1 MADWS
6 SLINSPP
13 PTNFPTICECEG
25 HILASNDIRGRS
37 KVIEVS
43 AHLPQVD
50 TNLQDPKIGH
60 KLQADSTFLSAK
72 QAFLE
77 AEETSPKSAI
87 LKAKP
92 NLFRYFEHWLTV
104 NEEKWWFRFISSFN
118 IFGFFKSSLKMKVEE
133 FLNIYTTT
141 RNFTNSPVKCL
152 AWHPHISKIAVA
164 MKDDGIQICLKEA
177 SITPLLKHKKQKL
190 VTEKFMNIT

>member
-43 AHLPQVD
+43 AHLPHVD

-60 KLQADSTFLSAK
+60 KLQAADSTFWSAK
-72 QAFLE
+72 QAFLPAE
-77 AEETSPKSAI
+77 AKSSAASTILSSNGFLENFLANHEET
-87 LKAKP
+87 
-92 NLFRYFEHWLTV
+92 
-104 NEEKWWFRFISSFN
+104 WWFRLL
-118 IFGFFKSSLKMKVEE
+118 SSLLFFGPSSKMSSDD
-133 FLNIYTTT
+133 LIAMYSNT
-141 RNFTNSPVKCL
+141 RDLKAAPIRCL
-152 AWHPHISKIAVA
+152 AWHPQVSKLALA
-164 MKDDGIQICLKEA
+164 MKDDAVQVVLTSA
-177 SITPLLKHKKQKL
+177 SIKPLLKHKKQRQVQKP
-190 VTEKFMNIT
+190 TGS

>member
-77 AEETSPKSAI
+77 AEKSPKSAI

-152 AWHPHISKIAVA
+152 GKKLKKFRLSKVA
-164 MKDDGIQICLKEA
+164 LEVSGGGILLQNSRSDD
-177 SITPLLKHKKQKL
+177 QKCWGGGPP
-190 VTEKFMNIT
+190 